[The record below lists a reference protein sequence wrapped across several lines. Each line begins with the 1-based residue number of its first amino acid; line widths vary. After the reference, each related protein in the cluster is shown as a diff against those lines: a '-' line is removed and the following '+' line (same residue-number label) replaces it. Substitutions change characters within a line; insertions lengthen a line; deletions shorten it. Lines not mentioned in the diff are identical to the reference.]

1 MTSREQRI
9 SFVTVCGAAANLVLT
24 AAKLLAGIF
33 GHSAAMVADAVHS
46 LSDLVSDAVVLVLVR
61 ISSKGEDKGHD
72 YGHGKFE
79 TLATLAVSLLLMV
92 VAVKMMA
99 DAVLSIKSV
108 IDGNVLAKPS
118 MVALWAAVI
127 SIVVK
132 EILYRW
138 TAAEG
143 RRLESQAMVANAWHH
158 RSDALSSV
166 GSLLGI
172 GGAIFLGGSWTVLDP
187 IAGCVISV
195 MIFVVSLKM
204 AGPAMAELMEA
215 SLPDETENEILAIIS
230 SVDKVDNV
238 HNLKTRR
245 SGHYILIDADIVV
258 DPQMTVVTAH
268 DVTVAAEKAL
278 CRRFGPETQIS
289 LHVEPSED
297 AD

>member
-1 MTSREQRI
+1 MT
-9 SFVTVCGAAANLVLT
+9 VWGAVANLMLT
-24 AAKLLAGIF
+24 AAKLFAGIF

-46 LSDLVSDAVVLVLVR
+46 LSDMVSDAVVLVLVS
-61 ISSKGEDKGHD
+61 ISAKGGDKGHD

-79 TLATLAVSLLLMV
+79 TLATLTVSLLLMA
-92 VAVKMMA
+92 VAVKMMV
-99 DAVLSIKSV
+99 DGVVSIKSV
-108 IDGNVLAKPS
+108 FDGNTLARPS

-127 SIVVK
+127 SIIVK

-138 TAAEG
+138 TASEG
-143 RRLESQAMVANAWHH
+143 RRLESPAMTANAWHH

-172 GGAIFLGGSWTVLDP
+172 GGAIFLGGFWTVLDP
-187 IAGCVISV
+187 IAGCIISV
-195 MIFVVSLKM
+195 VILVAALKM

-215 SLPDETENEILAIIS
+215 SLPDETENEIMEIIS

-245 SGHYILIDADIVV
+245 SGHYILIDADVVV
-258 DPQMTVVTAH
+258 DPQMTVVAAH
-268 DVTVAAEKAL
+268 DVTVTVEEAL

-289 LHVEPSED
+289 LHIEPSID
-297 AD
+297 AH